1 MAHGFVLVVR
11 CPGRSFHDTS
21 RGTQGHHTE
30 LCSDSKTV
38 FPNCARVN
46 CIGFGVI
53 VLGPLSIG
61 VVASIWINFDIAG
74 FYAFPSVRSRQSSWF
89 LPLTCLEWSW
99 HSCHA
104 GGVVE
109 ELPEAERNQQK
120 EPRVV
125 ADERCL
131 GALCSLQSYLYWDNF
146 RGAQDLGIMW

>member
-21 RGTQGHHTE
+21 RGTTGPAHRALQRQQNRLPQLCQGQLHRLRCHSSWPTFHWG
-30 LCSDSKTV
+30 CS
-38 FPNCARVN
+38 VN
-46 CIGFGVI
+46 LNQFWYCW
-53 VLGPLSIG
+53 LLR
-61 VVASIWINFDIAG
+61 
-74 FYAFPSVRSRQSSWF
+74 FPSVRSRQSSWF